1 MPAQKTNKSLETE
14 MPRQVEF
21 KSKIRN
27 ADDILI
33 TTLEFRLPSLLSL
46 F

>member
-27 ADDILI
+27 EDAILI
-33 TTLEFRLPSLLSL
+33 VTPEYD
-46 F
+46 